1 MVTLSEDKRL
11 DQASRYKYITIFNK
25 TANEI
30 CKFQKLFFLA
40 RIGRYLTAC
49 SNDTKRCAKL
59 YKANLKVAQAF
70 HPLLGCLEV
79 VLRNGIN
86 DQLTS
91 YFADPNWIINE
102 KTGFMVD
109 PHLTHTNKKTGKV
122 ETNRFILNS
131 VKGAERKLIK
141 RGIGITSG
149 RIISEQ
155 TFGFWTDLFE
165 NHHYKILKGRPIK
178 LFKNL
183 PSGYGRTEILNEL
196 SKVRQFRNRINHN
209 EPICF
214 VGVAIDFSDTI
225 VVYNSILNLLTWIN
239 PELIL
244 WIKDIDKINTTISVL
259 ILVEDIQLVM
269 I

>member
-1 MVTLSEDKRL
+1 MEFTNFRNHFS
-11 DQASRYKYITIFNK
+11 SP
-25 TANEI
+25 
-30 CKFQKLFFLA
+30 
-40 RIGRYLTAC
+40 RIGRYMTAC
-49 SNDTKRCAKL
+49 SNDTKRCVKL
-59 YKANLKVAQAF
+59 YKSNLIVAQSF
-70 HPLLGCLEV
+70 HPLLGSLEV

-91 YFADPNWIINE
+91 YFADPDWIINQ
-102 KTGFMVD
+102 KTGFMVH
-109 PHLTHTNKKTGKV
+109 PILKYVSKKTAQV
-122 ETNRFILNS
+122 ETNKFLLNS
-131 VKGAERKLIK
+131 VKGAEKKLRK

-183 PSGYGRTEILNEL
+183 PAGFGRTEVLNEL

-214 VGVAIDFSDTI
+214 VGTAIDFSNTLS
-225 VVYNSILNLLTWIN
+225 VYNSILNLLQWIN
-239 PELIL
+239 PELL
-244 WIKDIDKINTTISVL
+244 QWIKNIDKIKATITKAQIV
-259 ILVEDIQLVM
+259 
-269 I
+269 